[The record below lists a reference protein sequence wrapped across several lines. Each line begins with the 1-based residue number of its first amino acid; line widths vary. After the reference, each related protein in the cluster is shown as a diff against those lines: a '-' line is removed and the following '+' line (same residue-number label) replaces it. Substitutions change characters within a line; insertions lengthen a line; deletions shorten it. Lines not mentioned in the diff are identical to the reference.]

1 MNNNCN
7 NCDNLYQ
14 FRKLINVKIKD
25 IQHLETETVRYRYA
39 LSRYLPDHEEKI
51 FEMIFYQI
59 WQTVIT
65 GVRLISNIFS
75 CFIINRIQWIQI
87 PMSNK

>member
-7 NCDNLYQ
+7 DCDNLYQ
-14 FRKLINVKIKD
+14 FCKLIDVMIKD

-39 LSRYLPDHEEKI
+39 LSRYLPDHEKKI
-51 FEMIFYQI
+51 SEMIFYQI

-75 CFIINRIQWIQI
+75 CFIINRIQWTQI